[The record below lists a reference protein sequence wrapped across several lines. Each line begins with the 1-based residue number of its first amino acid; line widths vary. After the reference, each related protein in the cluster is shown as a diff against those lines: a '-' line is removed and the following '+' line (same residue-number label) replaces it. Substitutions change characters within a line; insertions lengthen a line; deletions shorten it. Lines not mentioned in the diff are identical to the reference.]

1 MSKNKTPA
9 IPGLK
14 RALHR
19 AITLPFSTKITGRN
33 LGAVSQIASKLA
45 EGTGNPVIMKVK
57 FRADGSLEYVYVNGA
72 KMQPGTY
79 LLLSAQ
85 SNALV
90 NQPAV
95 TFDKHFQEHELL

>member
-1 MSKNKTPA
+1 MSKNKIPA

-33 LGAVSQIASKLA
+33 LGAVTQIASKLA
-45 EGTGNPVIMKVK
+45 EATEKSVTVKVK
-57 FRADGSLEYVYVNGA
+57 FKGDGTLEYVYVNGA
-72 KMQPGTY
+72 KMQPGSY

-90 NQPAV
+90 NQPAG
-95 TFDKHFQEHELL
+95 TFERHFQEHELL